1 MGDSIGRENM
11 FRMPNLAVYLFH
23 KAIAYASLWIT
34 FIVKYHNRMY
44 VSSKIVNMNIC
55 ETFGD
60 VFLLV
65 FTREVKEVSLQK

>member
-1 MGDSIGRENM
+1 MGDSTGGKNM
-11 FRMPNLAVYLFH
+11 FRMPNSVVYLYH

-34 FIVKYHNRMY
+34 VIVKYNRIY
-44 VSSKIVNMNIC
+44 VPSKIVNMNIS

>member
-1 MGDSIGRENM
+1 MRDITGTKNM
-11 FRMPNLAVYLFH
+11 FRMPDSAIYLYH

-34 FIVKYHNRMY
+34 VIVKYCNRMY
-44 VSSKIVNMNIC
+44 VPSKIVNMNIS

-65 FTREVKEVSLQK
+65 FTRGVKEVSLQK

>member
-1 MGDSIGRENM
+1 MGDSTGGKNM
-11 FRMPNLAVYLFH
+11 FRMPNSAVYLYH

-34 FIVKYHNRMY
+34 VIVKYNRIY
-44 VSSKIVNMNIC
+44 VPSKIVNMNIS